1 MKVIDL
7 EGNQVNW
14 KMEGVIGA
22 NAIMRS
28 RSKLHIRCRDI
39 LYEMFPA
46 MQIAEEVLV
55 NVRPTSRQFF
65 DFYINKIKLVIE
77 VNGQQHYK
85 FNSLFHSTPRDFLY
99 QRKLDNDKREWCAI
113 NNISI
118 VELPYNEGDE
128 AWIQRIKNR

>member
-7 EGNQVNW
+7 DGNRINW

-39 LYEMFPA
+39 LYEMFPT

-55 NVRPTSRQFF
+55 NVRPSSRQFF
-65 DFYINKIKLVIE
+65 DFYINKIKLVVE

-85 FNSLFHSTPRDFLY
+85 FNSLFHSTPRDFLH
-99 QRKLDNDKREWCAI
+99 QRKLDNEKREWCSI

-118 VELPYNEGDE
+118 VELPYNEQDE
-128 AWIQRIKNR
+128 LWIQRIKNR